1 MKNVLFIVYYFPPMG
16 GSGVQRPLKFIKYLR
31 EFGWNPI
38 VLCPEPGRYPY
49 FDESLQEEIEV
60 ISPEI
65 VRVKSRTVFHFG
77 NKFSSKKETVVP
89 NRVAKVIRRFLRLFM
104 YPDNKKGW
112 IEPAIE
118 RGLKIIQEKKIDLIF
133 STGPPF
139 SNHVAAAT
147 LSKETELPLI
157 LDYRD
162 LWLNNH
168 FQDNMFG
175 WQKRIMEKMEESS
188 LKQAS
193 AITALDQYMI
203 GDISSSYSEIQIEN
217 RSHIIPHGYDP
228 EDLDR
233 NSENSIFR
241 YKQGKLNLLYS
252 GLFYEQNQPDIFLSV
267 LKKADF
273 QGLIDLKNIQLHFQG
288 GLDKRINRLIDKMGL
303 RENVTDYDY
312 VSHEVAV
319 SHLKEADVLW
329 MISNFGENHKQ
340 IKSGKLFE
348 YIGTGKPILG
358 LVHKGEEAKLL
369 NEYNAGFLGDLRS
382 DESII
387 NEITRLYDKW
397 KAGELPEGEMEFR
410 TQYNRNK
417 ITKDLAQIFDKISSQ

>member
-1 MKNVLFIVYYFPPMG
+1 MG

-31 EFGWNPI
+31 EFGWNPT
-38 VLCPEPGRYPY
+38 VLCPEPGMYPY
-49 FDESLQEEIEV
+49 FDESLQEEIEA
-60 ISPEI
+60 ISPDI
-65 VRVKSRTVFHFG
+65 VRIRPKTIFHFG
-77 NKFSSKKETVVP
+77 NKSSPQKQIVIP
-89 NRVAKVIRRFLRLFM
+89 NRIAKLARRFLRFFM

-118 RGLKIIQEKKIDLIF
+118 KGLEIIQEKKIDLIF
-133 STGPPF
+133 STAPPF

-147 LSKETELPLI
+147 LSKETGLPLI

-168 FQDNMFG
+168 FQDDMFA
-175 WQKRIMEKMEESS
+175 WQKRKMKKMEMSS

-193 AITALDQYMI
+193 AITALDQFMI

-217 RSHIIPHGYDP
+217 ISHVIPHGYDP

-252 GLFYEQNQPDIFLSV
+252 GLFYEQNQPDIFLSA
-267 LKKADF
+267 LKKADSK
-273 QGLIDLKNIQLHFQG
+273 GLIELKNIQLHFQG
-288 GLDKRINRLIDKMGL
+288 GLDKRINRLVDTIEL
-303 RENVTDYDY
+303 RENVTDYGY

-319 SHLKEADVLW
+319 SHLKQADVLW
-329 MISNFGENHKQ
+329 MISNFGMSYKQ

-358 LVHKGEEAKLL
+358 LVHQGEEAELL
-369 NEYNAGFLGDLRS
+369 NKYNAGFFGDLKS
-382 DESII
+382 DEII
-387 NEITRLYDKW
+387 MNEIARLYDKW
-397 KAGELPEGEMEFR
+397 IAGELPEGDMEFR
-410 TQYNRNK
+410 SQYDRK
-417 ITKDLAQIFDKISSQ
+417 EITKDLAQIFDKISSQ